1 MNDPNL
7 FAFKVNI
14 SMFYWGFGDGLKR
27 KNANVIIIFVKYII
41 R

>member
-1 MNDPNL
+1 MNEPNL

-14 SMFYWGFGDGLKR
+14 SMFYWDFGDALKR
-27 KNANVIIIFVKYII
+27 KSANVTIIFAKFII